1 MTGIHV
7 KEGNLFVENLLGA
20 ELAKKYGTPAFIYSS
35 EVIRNNYAL
44 YSNEKRE
51 DDLICYAV
59 KANSNLNIIKMLV
72 DIGSGFDVVS
82 GNELKKCLLAGAD
95 KNKIVFSGVAK
106 SEEEITHAIENEILS
121 INIESINEYKR
132 IEKISSSLNKKVKCA
147 LRVNPDITI
156 GSHKFI
162 ETGAKSSKFGLGKKD
177 VNEVSELALKSENI
191 ELTTI
196 ACHIGSQISDENL
209 ILQSLDYI
217 FVIAEELK
225 KQGHEIS
232 CLDIGGGLGIK
243 YHNEKKGDP
252 ALLIKE
258 IKRRLNG
265 TNYKFI
271 LEPGRSIIGNAGIL
285 ISKVEY
291 IKEAGDKKFAI
302 VDTGMND
309 LIRPSLYE
317 AWHGVMELENR
328 KVKSEKYDI
337 AGPVCETGDVLATDR
352 ELRILPND
360 IIALMDVGAYG
371 SVMSSNYNSRLK
383 PVEILVTGD
392 KAEVIR
398 RRESFEDLIAL
409 ET

>member
-7 KEGNLFVENLLGA
+7 KEGNLFVENILGA

-44 YSNEKRE
+44 YSNDKRE

-156 GSHKFI
+156 GSHKYI

>member
-7 KEGNLFVENLLGA
+7 KEGNLFVENILGA

-44 YSNEKRE
+44 YSNQKRE

-95 KNKIVFSGVAK
+95 KNKIVFYGVAK
-106 SEEEITHAIENEILS
+106 SEEDITHAIKNEILS

-156 GSHKFI
+156 GSHKYI

-302 VDTGMND
+302 IDTGMND

>member
-7 KEGNLFVENLLGA
+7 KEGNLFVENILGA

-44 YSNEKRE
+44 YSNQKRE

-106 SEEEITHAIENEILS
+106 SEEEITHAIENVILS

-156 GSHKFI
+156 GSHKYI

-243 YHNEKKGDP
+243 YHHEKKGDP

-302 VDTGMND
+302 IDTGMND

-352 ELRILPND
+352 DLRILPND
-360 IIALMDVGAYG
+360 IIAIMDVGAYG

>member
-7 KEGNLFVENLLGA
+7 KEGNLFVENILGA

-44 YSNEKRE
+44 YSNQKRE

-132 IEKISSSLNKKVKCA
+132 IEKISSSLNKRVKCA

-156 GSHKFI
+156 GSHKYI

-285 ISKVEY
+285 LSKVEY

>member
-1 MTGIHV
+1 M
-7 KEGNLFVENLLGA
+7 
-20 ELAKKYGTPAFIYSS
+20 
-35 EVIRNNYAL
+35 
-44 YSNEKRE
+44 
-51 DDLICYAV
+51 
-59 KANSNLNIIKMLV
+59 
-72 DIGSGFDVVS
+72 
-82 GNELKKCLLAGAD
+82 
-95 KNKIVFSGVAK
+95 
-106 SEEEITHAIENEILS
+106 
-121 INIESINEYKR
+121 
-132 IEKISSSLNKKVKCA
+132 
-147 LRVNPDITI
+147 
-156 GSHKFI
+156 
-162 ETGAKSSKFGLGKKD
+162 
-177 VNEVSELALKSENI
+177 
-191 ELTTI
+191 
-196 ACHIGSQISDENL
+196 
-209 ILQSLDYI
+209 
-217 FVIAEELK
+217 
-225 KQGHEIS
+225 
-232 CLDIGGGLGIK
+232 
-243 YHNEKKGDP
+243 
-252 ALLIKE
+252 
-258 IKRRLNG
+258 
-265 TNYKFI
+265 
-271 LEPGRSIIGNAGIL
+271 

-328 KVKSEKYDI
+328 EVKSEKYDI